1 MSPLCQ
7 THVSPEQLNPME
19 PLCASRRAT
28 VMKFNATPIIG
39 AVIVELTPMLDE
51 RGFFARSWCHDE
63 FKAHGLEPR
72 IAQCNISYNAKSGTL
87 RGLHYQVAPS
97 EEVKL
102 VRCTRGAIHDVIV
115 DLRPRSATFKR
126 WFAAELTANNRR
138 MLYVPQGVAH
148 GFVTLADDTEVFYQ
162 MSQPY
167 DAACARGIRW
177 DDPEFGIVWPVPI
190 AVMSERDRQH
200 ADFAF

>member
-1 MSPLCQ
+1 MHRAPAILPCN
-7 THVSPEQLNPME
+7 LNDRSEGDGALMQ
-19 PLCASRRAT
+19 
-28 VMKFNATPIIG
+28 FDATPITG
-39 AVIVELTPMLDE
+39 AVIIELTPLLDE
-51 RGFFARSWCHDE
+51 RGFFARSWCQGE
-63 FKAHGLEPR
+63 FKAHGLETR
-72 IAQCNISYNAKSGTL
+72 IAQCNISYNARSGTL

-115 DLRPRSATFKR
+115 DLRPRSPSFKR
-126 WFAAELTANNRR
+126 WFAVELTASNRR
-138 MLYVPQGVAH
+138 MLYIPEGVAH

-167 DAACARGIRW
+167 DAACARGVRW

-190 AVMSERDRQH
+190 ALMSERDRQH
-200 ADFAF
+200 ADFRSK